1 MEMTNNQQKESTT
14 SKRVENTLVTTEK
27 EKKKQEV
34 TPVMGQPIPR
44 SSHQR
49 LLMHASNPVSVAMA
63 APSIDGQYYTKEQ
76 AVRILSA
83 VPIKERMS
91 GINNWVKF
99 GKIPCQKQHRY
110 ELLKKFSANPT
121 YDLYKPWG
129 DTGREPLLNT
139 GRYS

>member
-1 MEMTNNQQKESTT
+1 MTNNQQKESTT

-34 TPVMGQPIPR
+34 TPSVMEQPIPR

-63 APSIDGQYYTKEQ
+63 APSRDGQYYTKEQ

-91 GINNWVKF
+91 GIDNWVKF